1 MKTNYDF
8 VKNVTVIFDND
19 NDDIVGHI
27 KLGIDMVEYG
37 GCDWDEP
44 ITYSPDITVIDSSNV
59 TDGVIQDVI
68 EFVIDNCDDESYGDD
83 LEYEVGE
90 W

>member
-8 VKNVTVIFDND
+8 VKNVTVIYDD

-37 GCDWDEP
+37 GGDWDEE
-44 ITYSPDITVIDSSNV
+44 ITYSPDFTVLSHDNV
-59 TDGVIQDVI
+59 SDDIIQDVI
-68 EFVIDNCDDESYGDD
+68 DFIKNEVDYDEYGKD
-83 LEYEVGE
+83 LDYEAGE
-90 W
+90 